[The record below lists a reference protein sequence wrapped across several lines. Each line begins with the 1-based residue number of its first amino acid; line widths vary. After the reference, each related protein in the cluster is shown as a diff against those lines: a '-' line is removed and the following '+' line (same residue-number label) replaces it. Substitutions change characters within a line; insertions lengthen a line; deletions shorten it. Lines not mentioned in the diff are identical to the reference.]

1 MALDFRSSRAHT
13 DADGRVDWLASH
25 ARRVGQLAE
34 EFASAFDAGPTAR
47 LLGLLHDV
55 GKALPDFQDY
65 LGRLEAGER
74 LRSGPPHAIWGAALW
89 YALGGKRAWQEICL
103 PIAGH
108 HAGLKAASDL
118 SLDMSG
124 LLRRERGVLEGL
136 KGALAAS
143 GLLIGASVAP
153 ATEAGTGLE
162 MRVRLLLSALA
173 DADFLATEEHFKPVV
188 SARRL
193 GWPTIQELWPAFE
206 RAHARKEL
214 GAKVASRDVQRVRSE
229 IYRGCLQAADL
240 PTGVFRLTA
249 PTGGGKT
256 RSGLA
261 FALKHCVEH
270 PELRRVV
277 LAVPYTSITEQS
289 AGVYQEM
296 LGEGSVLEHH
306 SNMAAVPDVES
317 QDAVAVQARLAT
329 ENWDA
334 PVIVTTTVQ
343 LFESL
348 FARRPAKV
356 RKLHNLARSVILLD
370 EVQTL
375 PSELLRPTL
384 DGLRWLV
391 EKGGSTVVLCTATQP
406 AFGDTPCLREFGGL
420 GVREIVGGCAEHF
433 DALRRVEY
441 EFRPAALSWADI
453 ASELRS
459 VDQALVVLNTRRDA
473 MRLLDEV
480 GAQQGLFHL
489 STLMCGAHRRAV
501 LEEVGRRLPSGER
514 VLLISTQVV
523 ECGVDLDFPRVYRA
537 VGPLDR
543 IVQAAGRCNREGSLP
558 GRGRVV
564 VFEPSEGGLPSGPY
578 RVGCEQARLMLG
590 RVPAERLHDPG
601 LYSEYFQRV
610 FESVD
615 LDKRKVQDYRAALGF
630 LEVADRYHFMPD
642 TVPAIVSYRGLDE
655 SLVER
660 WRYQPSRQA
669 WRALQ
674 PFVVSLYKDEAR
686 RYTSEGW
693 LDEVGPGLCRWLGKY
708 DALRGIS
715 AEALDPAD
723 LIVME

>member
-1 MALDFRSSRAHT
+1 
-13 DADGRVDWLASH
+13 
-25 ARRVGQLAE
+25 
-34 EFASAFDAGPTAR
+34 
-47 LLGLLHDV
+47 
-55 GKALPDFQDY
+55 
-65 LGRLEAGER
+65 
-74 LRSGPPHAIWGAALW
+74 
-89 YALGGKRAWQEICL
+89 
-103 PIAGH
+103 
-108 HAGLKAASDL
+108 
-118 SLDMSG
+118 
-124 LLRRERGVLEGL
+124 
-136 KGALAAS
+136 
-143 GLLIGASVAP
+143 
-153 ATEAGTGLE
+153 
-162 MRVRLLLSALA
+162 
-173 DADFLATEEHFKPVV
+173 
-188 SARRL
+188 
-193 GWPTIQELWPAFE
+193 
-206 RAHARKEL
+206 
-214 GAKVASRDVQRVRSE
+214 
-229 IYRGCLQAADL
+229 
-240 PTGVFRLTA
+240 
-249 PTGGGKT
+249 
-256 RSGLA
+256 
-261 FALKHCVEH
+261 
-270 PELRRVV
+270 
-277 LAVPYTSITEQS
+277 
-289 AGVYQEM
+289 
-296 LGEGSVLEHH
+296 
-306 SNMAAVPDVES
+306 
-317 QDAVAVQARLAT
+317 
-329 ENWDA
+329 
-334 PVIVTTTVQ
+334 
-343 LFESL
+343 
-348 FARRPAKV
+348 
-356 RKLHNLARSVILLD
+356 
-370 EVQTL
+370 
-375 PSELLRPTL
+375 
-384 DGLRWLV
+384 
-391 EKGGSTVVLCTATQP
+391 
-406 AFGDTPCLREFGGL
+406 
-420 GVREIVGGCAEHF
+420 
-433 DALRRVEY
+433 
-441 EFRPAALSWADI
+441 
-453 ASELRS
+453 
-459 VDQALVVLNTRRDA
+459 